1 MDGKNQGTL
10 TGGEGSVQYEP
21 VKISCYFF
29 FYKTS
34 FLNGEVNYTEPS
46 PSIRVPTE
54 TVVGCLAFW
63 GQCYKRL
70 VLCKIL
76 KNSENFQKCVK
87 KIARF
92 QKNFCENFI
101 EKVQISLY

>member
-1 MDGKNQGTL
+1 MAKTRELLLEAKARYSTNQL
-10 TGGEGSVQYEP
+10 RSAV
-21 VKISCYFF
+21 IFF